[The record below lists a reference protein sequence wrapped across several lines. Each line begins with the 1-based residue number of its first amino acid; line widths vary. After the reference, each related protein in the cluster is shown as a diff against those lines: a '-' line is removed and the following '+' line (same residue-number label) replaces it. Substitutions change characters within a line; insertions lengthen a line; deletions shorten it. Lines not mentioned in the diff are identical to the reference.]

1 MTKNLE
7 SKNIDQLLA
16 EADELTRQINSGV
29 VMDMEETHLLQLEK
43 HAQNLK
49 QMKTD
54 AERKI
59 KEKKASAIGSGAE
72 GMHEAILDIVKAMK
86 ELKDYYSL

>member
-1 MTKNLE
+1 MTKNVE
-7 SKNIDQLLA
+7 TKNIDQLLA
-16 EADELTRQINSGV
+16 EADAFVRQISSGFV
-29 VMDMEETHLLQLEK
+29 KDMEEAHRLQLEK
-43 HAQNLK
+43 HAQDLK
-49 QMKTD
+49 QMKSD

-86 ELKDYYSL
+86 ELKDYYS

>member
-1 MTKNLE
+1 MTKNVE

-16 EADELTRQINSGV
+16 EADAFVQQISSGFV
-29 VMDMEETHLLQLEK
+29 KDMEEAHRLQLEK
-43 HAQNLK
+43 HAQDLK

-72 GMHEAILDIVKAMK
+72 GMHEALLDIAKAMK
-86 ELKDYYSL
+86 ELKDYYS

>member
-1 MTKNLE
+1 MTKNVE

-16 EADELTRQINSGV
+16 EADAFVRQISSGFV
-29 VMDMEETHLLQLEK
+29 KDMEEAHRLQLEK
-43 HAQNLK
+43 HAQDLK

-86 ELKDYYSL
+86 ELKDYYS

>member
-7 SKNIDQLLA
+7 PKNIDQLLA
-16 EADELTRQINSGV
+16 EADALTRQIDSGFIE
-29 VMDMEETHLLQLEK
+29 DMEEAHRLQLEK
-43 HAQNLK
+43 HAQDLK
-49 QMKTD
+49 RIKSD

-86 ELKDYYSL
+86 ELKDYYS

>member
-1 MTKNLE
+1 MTKNVE

-16 EADELTRQINSGV
+16 EADAFVRQISSGFV
-29 VMDMEETHLLQLEK
+29 KDMEEAHRLQLEK
-43 HAQNLK
+43 HAQDLK
-49 QMKTD
+49 QMKSD

-72 GMHEAILDIVKAMK
+72 GMHEALLDIAKAMK
-86 ELKDYYSL
+86 ELKDYYS